1 MKRLLFLFQYI
12 IKPRTVGAVLPS
24 SRFLAEKMMGK
35 IDFHKAEYIVEYGPG
50 TGVFTKKLLEKRQ
63 PGTMILLI
71 EQNEEF
77 YALLQE
83 KYKEEQ
89 NLFIVHGS
97 AEHIESHMKEH
108 GIPYA
113 DYVVSGLP
121 FASLPK
127 KVSADI
133 LTDTAKILKD
143 NGEFITFQYTQYKKA
158 LIEQFFP
165 KTEVRREFRNIPP
178 AYVFSCSLPQKKRE
192 DSYGDNHSNR
202 R

>member
-24 SRFLAEKMMGK
+24 SHFLAEKMTGK

-50 TGVFTKKLLEKRQ
+50 MGVFTKKLLEKRQ

-77 YALLQE
+77 YALLKE

-133 LTDTAKILKD
+133 LTNTAKILKD

-165 KTEVRREFRNIPP
+165 QIEVRREIRNIPP
-178 AYVFSCSLPQKKRE
+178 AYVFSCSLPKKKRE